1 MLINKDL
8 SDMFEFIGN
17 FIHLIDLLHLRK
29 TVYVWGKNG
38 ELDLKQISL
47 CQEH

>member
-1 MLINKDL
+1 MPIKICLICSN
-8 SDMFEFIGN
+8 FRIN
-17 FIHLIDLLHLRK
+17 FIRLIDLLHLRK

-47 CQEH
+47 CQEY